1 MTLINLLGREE
12 NPLLRKGSCSLSGTQ
27 SATMHKT
34 SDSRVSWA
42 LVGHL
47 QVGDSAPGKA
57 QAVCQAFQGL
67 YKAAPGGLDPLLQ
80 IVKRRVQV
88 VEQLSDAWDNVL
100 GLDLI
105 KERKGRVL
113 Q

>member
-1 MTLINLLGREE
+1 M
-12 NPLLRKGSCSLSGTQ
+12 
-27 SATMHKT
+27 
-34 SDSRVSWA
+34 
-42 LVGHL
+42 
-47 QVGDSAPGKA
+47 GDSAPGKA

-67 YKAAPGGLDPLLQ
+67 YKAAPGGLDLFLQ
-80 IVKRRVQV
+80 IVKRGVQV
-88 VEQLSDAWDNVL
+88 VEQLGDARDNVL